1 MLRKGWEVYESVC
14 NGIQPQHWHLLK
26 FYKNYNI
33 TISCEDYEPYLDRT
47 KDQVQLTIYNENQ
60 AETFREYQKLFLVKN
75 DETWKYF
82 LKYSNMGYAQHKIH
96 YIFEQNY
103 MTKDKFRRV
112 AEQKMYANDF
122 SVTVDS
128 CFTSFMV
135 NGRCP
140 YSYGRYIDITFD
152 GTVRSC
158 PYALEGEHLPDGLFQ
173 MNYSDWEKEM
183 DQIFD
188 RTETQLE
195 NCIHLELFGGL
206 LDVGKQCTS
215 IPDNSSDN

>member
-1 MLRKGWEVYESVC
+1 MGTYVTTQENIRLRL
-14 NGIQPQHWHLLK
+14 I
-26 FYKNYNI
+26 
-33 TISCEDYEPYLDRT
+33 
-47 KDQVQLTIYNENQ
+47 KD
-60 AETFREYQKLFLVKN
+60 
-75 DETWKYF
+75 DETWEYF

-158 PYALEGEHLPDGLFQ
+158 PYALEGEYLPNGLFQ
-173 MNYSDWEKEM
+173 NRDPTKELYTFRTSRRTIRCRKAVYQYS
-183 DQIFD
+183 
-188 RTETQLE
+188 R
-195 NCIHLELFGGL
+195 
-206 LDVGKQCTS
+206 
-215 IPDNSSDN
+215 